1 MGQSIYDNFEVARET
16 FDKAAEETG
25 RDIAKLCFEGSD
37 EELLST
43 LNQQPTIHTVEIATL
58 RAIEEAGIKPDMAAG
73 FSLGEYGALVAA
85 NIIDFED
92 IVQLVSKRAK
102 FIQDVVVQGVGKM
115 VAILDL
121 DCDKVE
127 ETQKRP
133 LRLIW

>member
-1 MGQSIYDNFEVARET
+1 
-16 FDKAAEETG
+16 TG

-85 NIIDFED
+85 NTIDFED

-127 ETQKRP
+127 ETQKKP
-133 LRLIW
+133 LRLIR